1 MGFVRESHS
10 NRIVDSD
17 FPGRQNDCHDAGEA
31 KQFSGFVAMGEAP
44 KQIRMDRIDLL
55 AGIAETGD
63 LDLGLVAE
71 LQAGTGRKAE
81 QVEALGQDIFPEPAR
96 SDSESFLAEF
106 VQEFRVQ

>member
-1 MGFVRESHS
+1 MGFARESHS

-17 FPGRQNDCHDAGEA
+17 FPGCQNDCHDAGEA

-71 LQAGTGRKAE
+71 LQAGTGRKAQ
-81 QVEALGQDIFPEPAR
+81 QVEVLGQDVFTEPTR
-96 SDSESFLAEF
+96 FDCESLFGELT
-106 VQEFRVQ
+106 QEFSVQ